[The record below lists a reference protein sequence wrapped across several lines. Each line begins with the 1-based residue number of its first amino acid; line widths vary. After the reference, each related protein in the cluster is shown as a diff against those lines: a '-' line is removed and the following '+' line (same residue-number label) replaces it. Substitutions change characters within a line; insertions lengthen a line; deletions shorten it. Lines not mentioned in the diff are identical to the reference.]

1 MERYLCV
8 HGHFYQPPR
17 ENPWL
22 ERVEVEDSAEPY
34 HDWNA
39 RITAECYEPNTASR
53 IMDPQGRILRI
64 SDNYSRMS
72 FNVGP
77 TLLAWMEAQAPEV
90 YRQILAADHR
100 SRETFGGHGSA
111 LAQAYNHVILPLANP
126 RDQRTEIVWGIRDF
140 EHRFGRPPEGLWLP
154 ETAVD
159 LASLEICAEQG
170 IRFVVLAPH
179 QALRVRPLNGNA
191 PWSDVTG
198 GRIDPTC
205 AYLVRLAS
213 GRSLSAFFYD
223 GPISQAVAFGHL
235 LDNGEELAQRL
246 VGAFSEEGKF
256 GRTWPQLVHIATD
269 GETYGH
275 HHPHGD
281 MALAYALHVV
291 ETRSQARLT
300 NYGEYLTLAPPVQEV
315 EIAESTSWS
324 CPHGVERWRSNCGC
338 QTGLHPGWNQA
349 WRAPLRT
356 ALDWLR
362 DEVAPRFEEK
372 GHALFHDPWAARDDY
387 VQLVLDRSEPS
398 REGFFSRHARIPL
411 SPEQRV
417 EALKLLELQRH
428 SLLMYTSCG
437 WFFDEISG
445 LETVQV
451 LRYAGRVIQLAEE
464 LFSVRLEPEFLE
476 RLRLARSNLPEQGDG
491 ADVYRRYVV
500 SSRVDLGKVAAH
512 YAISSLFEP
521 YEPDRRIYCYR
532 VQRGDHRRVEQGRTR
547 LALGWVTIASETTG
561 ETGRFSYGV
570 VHFGDHNLNAGIR
583 EFRGKE
589 AYEAFARE
597 VEESFSHADLAQVI
611 RQLDEHF
618 GGVTYSFRSLFR
630 DEQRAI
636 LGRLIQEGMTEAEN
650 GYQAIY
656 LQYTPFMRF
665 LQDLNFPLPRAFQ
678 TAVEFTLNANLRRTF
693 TAEELDLDRAEALL
707 KELNR
712 WKVTVDASGLGY
724 APQRFLERSLERF
737 SKSPEDLRLLSHLN
751 RAMALVKVL
760 PYTPNLWKVQNL
772 YFELFRQVYPAMK
785 ERAQRGDPGAVSWER
800 GFLDLGRQLSVRV
813 D

>member
-1 MERYLCV
+1 MSMERYLCV

-22 ERVEVEDSAEPY
+22 ERVEVEDSADPY

-77 TLLAWMEAQAPEV
+77 TLLGWMESQAPEV
-90 YRQILAADHR
+90 YRRILAADRR
-100 SRETFGGHGSA
+100 SQETFGGHGSA

-159 LASLEICAEQG
+159 LASLEICAEHG
-170 IRFVVLAPH
+170 IRFVLLAPH
-179 QALRVRPLNGNA
+179 QARRVRPLNGNA
-191 PWSDVTG
+191 PWSEVTG
-198 GRIDPTC
+198 NRVDPTC
-205 AYLVRLAS
+205 AYLVRLPS

-235 LDNGEELAQRL
+235 LDNGEVLAQRL

-275 HHPHGD
+275 HHRHGD
-281 MALAYALHVV
+281 MALSYALHLV

-300 NYGEYLTLAPPVQEV
+300 NYGEYLTLVPPAQEV
-315 EIAESTSWS
+315 EIAENTSWS
-324 CPHGVERWRSNCGC
+324 CPHGVERWRGNCGC

-349 WRAPLRT
+349 WRAPLRA

-372 GHALFHDPWAARDDY
+372 GRTLFHDPWAARDDY
-387 VQLVLDRSEPS
+387 VQVVLDRSEPT

-411 SPEQRV
+411 SPEQRT

-428 SLLMYTSCG
+428 ALLMYTSCG
-437 WFFDEISG
+437 WFFDELSG
-445 LETVQV
+445 IETVQV

-464 LFSVRLEPEFLE
+464 LFDLRLEPAFLE
-476 RLRLARSNLPEQGDG
+476 RLRAARSNLPEQGDG
-491 ADVYRRYVV
+491 AEVYRRYALP
-500 SSRVDLGKVAAH
+500 SRVDLGKVAAH

-532 VQRGDHRRVEQGRTR
+532 VQAGGPPPGGAGPDPARPRLGDHHLGSDRGERPLQLWGGPLRRPQLERRDPAVPGQGGLRGLHPGGRGVVLPRRPGPGHPAARRALRRGHLLLPLPLPGRT
-547 LALGWVTIASETTG
+547 T
-561 ETGRFSYGV
+561 
-570 VHFGDHNLNAGIR
+570 
-583 EFRGKE
+583 
-589 AYEAFARE
+589 
-597 VEESFSHADLAQVI
+597 
-611 RQLDEHF
+611 
-618 GGVTYSFRSLFR
+618 
-630 DEQRAI
+630 
-636 LGRLIQEGMTEAEN
+636 
-650 GYQAIY
+650 
-656 LQYTPFMRF
+656 
-665 LQDLNFPLPRAFQ
+665 
-678 TAVEFTLNANLRRTF
+678 
-693 TAEELDLDRAEALL
+693 
-707 KELNR
+707 
-712 WKVTVDASGLGY
+712 
-724 APQRFLERSLERF
+724 
-737 SKSPEDLRLLSHLN
+737 
-751 RAMALVKVL
+751 
-760 PYTPNLWKVQNL
+760 
-772 YFELFRQVYPAMK
+772 
-785 ERAQRGDPGAVSWER
+785 GDPGPPHPGWHDGGRER
-800 GFLDLGRQLSVRV
+800 LPEHLPPVHPVHAFLAGPELPSPPGLPDRGGVHLERQLET
-813 D
+813 